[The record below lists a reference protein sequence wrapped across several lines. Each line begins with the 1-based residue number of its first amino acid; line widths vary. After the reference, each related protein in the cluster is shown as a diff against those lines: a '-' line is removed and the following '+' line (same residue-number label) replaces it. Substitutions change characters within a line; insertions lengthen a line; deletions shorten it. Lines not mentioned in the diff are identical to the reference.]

1 MKREL
6 SPRKNRALT
15 RHELDLWLHVTRD
28 VTRSSSAPRVPGICL
43 EAGPSPPLVQNPKP
57 RHKSIVSHIPS
68 AAEARRS
75 EHPPLAPMEPKVRRR
90 LSRGQISVDAVLDL
104 HGLRQEQAHGSV
116 VRFLHDCHANGARI
130 ALIVTGKGSAAGGE
144 WDDFRRTG
152 VLRQIVPHWLCE
164 PALRRFVIGFE
175 EAAPS
180 QGGYGALYVRIRRS
194 ESTNPMG
201 AR

>member
-1 MKREL
+1 MKRDP

-28 VTRSSSAPRVPGICL
+28 VTRPSSAPRAAPSAPSEPG
-43 EAGPSPPLVQNPKP
+43 
-57 RHKSIVSHIPS
+57 PS
-68 AAEARRS
+68 AAPVRNPPARQTSIASPVPSIAAKRA
-75 EHPPLAPMEPKVRRR
+75 EFPPLAPMEPKVRRR

-144 WDDFRRTG
+144 WDEFRRTG
-152 VLRQIVPHWLCE
+152 VLRQIVPHWLRE
-164 PALRRFVIGFE
+164 PGLRKFVIGFE

-194 ESTNPMG
+194 ESSNPMG